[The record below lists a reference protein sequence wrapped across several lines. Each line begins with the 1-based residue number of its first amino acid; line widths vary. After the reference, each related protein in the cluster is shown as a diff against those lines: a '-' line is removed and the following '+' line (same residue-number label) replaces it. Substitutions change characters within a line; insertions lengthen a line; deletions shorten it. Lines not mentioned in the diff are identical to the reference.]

1 MSTYSAL
8 DIVVLAPDT
17 EFRNTR
23 LRAGYAIDEVDQ
35 FVEVV
40 EEALRSESPR
50 LDAAEVAEQQF
61 SQVKFKPGYRTEDVD
76 SYLGQAERWLY
87 QREREG

>member
-8 DIVVLAPDT
+8 DIDVLAPDT
-17 EFRNTR
+17 EFRHTR
-23 LRAGYAIDEVDQ
+23 LRTGYAIDEVDQ

-40 EEALRSESPR
+40 EKALRSVSPR
-50 LDAAEVAEQQF
+50 LRAEEVAGRQF
-61 SQVKFKPGYRTEDVD
+61 SQVMFKPGYRMEDVD
-76 SYLGQAERWLY
+76 KYLGEAERWLY